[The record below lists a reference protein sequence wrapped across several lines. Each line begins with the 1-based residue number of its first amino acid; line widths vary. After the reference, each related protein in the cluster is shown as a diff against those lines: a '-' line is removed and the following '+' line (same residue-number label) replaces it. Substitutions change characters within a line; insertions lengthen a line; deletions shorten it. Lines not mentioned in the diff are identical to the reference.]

1 MLTTGDVALRVRVM
15 PDLLAEALEAAI
27 VFGELDPGSRVIE
40 EEIASRYGV
49 SRSPVRDAL
58 CKLEA
63 DGLVVREEHKGV
75 RVTPVSRRDPY
86 EVYRCRIELEGI
98 AAKDAARNWVEPM
111 DQILRSGLGSVRKAY
126 ASRDVK
132 EYFLANV
139 AFTDA
144 VHQASGNVTLI
155 RLMKSI
161 GKQAL
166 RYRYLAY
173 RSAPRLMGVSV
184 QGTDE
189 IVELILFRQGR
200 KARRATAKLI
210 EGSWQTI
217 RVFVPEA

>member
-1 MLTTGDVALRVRVM
+1 MLTTGDVALRARVM

-58 CKLEA
+58 RKLEA

-75 RVTPVSRRDPY
+75 RVTPVSRRDLD

-98 AAKDAARNWVEPM
+98 AAEDAARNWVEPM
-111 DQILRSGLGSVRKAY
+111 DQILRSALGSMHKAY
-126 ASRDVK
+126 AARDVK

-139 AFTDA
+139 AFTDS
-144 VHQASGNVTLI
+144 VHQASGNMTLM
-155 RLMKSI
+155 RLLKSI

-189 IVELILFRQGR
+189 VAELILSRQGR

-217 RVFVPEA
+217 RDFVPEA